1 MAINE
6 SVYGSKENWYVPI
19 QHSEFGE
26 TQPSEVSYYNQ
37 IDADDKLKIKVAN
50 YNTLENPVTTM
61 RSQISGQYS
70 SYSYLIRNDWV
81 PTEFTMDNSIVQFG
95 IGSQSGLSKQEWWY
109 VDREQ
114 GASDPSTDTPPVLKN
129 TDTYDLT
136 NMCLAT
142 TSNYTPFEFYSFGQ
156 GSILG
161 GYDNRHMYWQVIR
174 GQTFGAENSYFDDS
188 YDNTFKYGTGYIY
201 SKLVTQIPIKN
212 LKLTPVIYAYNTA
225 LDNYK
230 KFTSIQ
236 DYLDEKGTYPNIF
249 CIKAQFRYRNG
260 YTNDAEYN
268 SAFSCYP
275 WFFNPSSFLNGY
287 GYRFNNQDS
296 VYSDNIYYPNR
307 GDKEI
312 SEGITVAG
320 RPGYGYGP
328 NGSMLG
334 NEIYWYGHNDSSS
347 SNSFTIGQGGRV
359 LQTPDFKFELGTKN
373 LFYCNVSNMTND
385 QITEG
390 IRTQLA
396 SFGLFFVDGS
406 NDLDLPLDDEKTF
419 LGILED
425 GVAYGKYSNGSKNRE
440 QDQWNWDTMEENSYD
455 PSNPPKTDPNTYEST
470 SGFNPA
476 INAPDG
482 FNKRYV
488 LSEIDIR
495 TLREDFFQALESKP
509 EDIDYINYTMSEF
522 LTNNPIDC
530 IVSLKWFPFT
540 VPSHGQEVNI
550 NLGNYQTNVQAPVY
564 TGSGVEVYSLGSC
577 VIYPYAGSGEPCFLD
592 YAPYT
597 KIELII
603 PYCGTVEL
611 DPSIYMNHTLSVN
624 FIVDIYTGACTA
636 YIMCDGLV
644 SDSVSGVCCVDL
656 PISGI
661 DNATLEGQIYNAS
674 LNLKSSKIGEAVS
687 VVNGGLS
694 FGTSLLGVKGSGA
707 KMAKG
712 VVGTVDAL
720 TGAIGSVAQ
729 SSESL
734 AMNQYQ
740 IEHINIPFRTIGS
753 QTGLGNAK
761 QEQFCRVLIYRP
773 KFINGLTNARQ
784 WYNSNEGKLYGHT
797 VGYSC
802 IKTDVISSFH
812 GFTMFSNVDLSGINA
827 TDSEKAAIL
836 TALQSGVILP

>member
-6 SVYGSKENWYVPI
+6 SVYGSRDNWIVPGSRTE
-19 QHSEFGE
+19 QGA
-26 TQPSEVSYYNQ
+26 TLTADVYYY
-37 IDADDKLKIKVAN
+37 DDVADNDNLKIKIAN
-50 YNTLENPVTTM
+50 YNTVGTPITTM
-61 RSQISGQYS
+61 RSQINGSPQATG
-70 SYSYLIRNDWV
+70 D
-81 PTEFTMDNSIVQFG
+81 FIVNNNWDVTTSDGIDKTICQFG
-95 IGSQSGLSKQEWWY
+95 IGGQSGLSNQEYWY
-109 VDREQ
+109 TYYNDTNVTTMLISDNKDIINVAFGLKNNYRPHVFTNRLYLSPTVPYDNGYAYEQ
-114 GASDPSTDTPPVLKN
+114 GTIQQTWGMHGTFSVDASSTYGYL
-129 TDTYDLT
+129 
-136 NMCLAT
+136 
-142 TSNYTPFEFYSFGQ
+142 PFS
-156 GSILG
+156 
-161 GYDNRHMYWQVIR
+161 GYADAGLI
-174 GQTFGAENSYFDDS
+174 
-188 YDNTFKYGTGYIY
+188 
-201 SKLVTQIPIKN
+201 TQIPIKN
-212 LKLTPVIYAYNTA
+212 LKISPVIIAYNS
-225 LDNYK
+225 NYEPK
-230 KFTSIQ
+230 TFESISG
-236 DYLDEKGTYPNIF
+236 YLAERQTYNKLC
-249 CIKAQFRYRNG
+249 CIKIKFRYARSTINDFNG
-260 YTNDAEYN
+260 EISIN
-268 SAFSCYP
+268 P
-275 WFFNPSSFLNGY
+275 FFVDDFIGLNGLWGGNNDPY
-287 GYRFNNQDS
+287 EWSDSKMHWFYRN
-296 VYSDNIYYPNR
+296 SDLDGFI
-307 GDKEI
+307 
-312 SEGITVAG
+312 VAG
-320 RPGYGYGP
+320 RPPYGYDDNYNRIP
-328 NGSMLG
+328 WYD
-334 NEIYWYGHNDSSS
+334 IYYSTTWSHDSA
-347 SNSFTIGQGGRV
+347 IGGIV
-359 LQTPDFKFELGTKN
+359 YQTPDFKFVLDDNNCFT
-373 LFYCNVSNMTND
+373 CDVSNMSD
-385 QITEG
+385 DDITKG
-390 IRTQLA
+390 IRKQLA
-396 SFGLFFVDGS
+396 SFGLFFVDGI
-406 NDLDLPLDDEKTF
+406 NDINLPLDDEKTF

-440 QDQWNWDTMEENSYD
+440 QDQWNWDTMEENIYD
-455 PSNPPKTDPNTYEST
+455 PSNPPKTDPNTYENT

-488 LSEIDIR
+488 LSELDIR
-495 TLREDFFQALESKP
+495 TLREDFFRALESKP
-509 EDIDYINYTMSEF
+509 EDIDYINFTMSEF

-597 KIELII
+597 KMELII

-687 VVNGGLS
+687 VVSGGLS

-740 IEHINIPFRTIGS
+740 IEHINIPFRTVGS

-761 QEQFCRVLIYRP
+761 QEQFCRLLIYRP
-773 KFINGLTNARQ
+773 KFINGLTNIKQ

-802 IKTDVISSFH
+802 IKTDTISSFH
-812 GFTMFSNVDLSGINA
+812 GFTMFSNADLSGINA
-827 TDSEKAAIL
+827 TDTEKSAIL

>member
-1 MAINE
+1 MPINE
-6 SVYGSKENWYVPI
+6 SVYGAKENWIVPSNRTELGH
-19 QHSEFGE
+19 QYTGS
-26 TQPSEVSYYNQ
+26 VYYYND
-37 IDADDKLKIKVAN
+37 IASDDKLKIKVAN
-50 YNTLENPVTTM
+50 FNTLSNPVTSF
-61 RSQISGQYS
+61 RSQMDGEYPNET
-70 SYSYLIRNDWV
+70 YAIRNNWA
-81 PTEFTMDNSIVQFG
+81 PTQTESIDKSIVMFG
-95 IGSQSGLSKQEWWY
+95 IGDQSGLADVEWWGIDWVTGQSEPTSD
-109 VDREQ
+109 VDPVIINHDKYDIVNIGFGLVNGYIPPMNYTAT
-114 GASDPSTDTPPVLKN
+114 GAANTTTGDMLITGIQYINRQIWGDQRCYFN
-129 TDTYDLT
+129 TDSDSFY
-136 NMCLAT
+136 
-142 TSNYTPFEFYSFGQ
+142 NYHIAS
-156 GSILG
+156 
-161 GYDNRHMYWQVIR
+161 GYAFLNFI
-174 GQTFGAENSYFDDS
+174 
-188 YDNTFKYGTGYIY
+188 
-201 SKLVTQIPIKN
+201 TQIPIKN
-212 LKLTPVIYAYNTA
+212 LKIYPRITAYKSDTQWKQFN
-225 LDNYK
+225 
-230 KFTSIQ
+230 SIQ
-236 DYLDEKGTYPNIF
+236 DYLAEKNDYPLLG
-249 CIKAQFRYRNG
+249 CIEAMFQYRSGLSN
-260 YTNDAEYN
+260 TTDYN
-268 SAFSCYP
+268 SSASITPIFTDKTTVLKGYQ
-275 WFFNPSSFLNGY
+275 NGT
-287 GYRFNNQDS
+287 D
-296 VYSDNIYYPNR
+296 P
-307 GDKEI
+307 DKVIRDENLWYCRNWRRHFV
-312 SEGITVAG
+312 VAG
-320 RPGYGYGP
+320 RYGYDRS
-328 NGSMLG
+328 GSYGMM
-334 NEIYWYGHNDSSS
+334 NNIYWVATY
-347 SNSFTIGQGGRV
+347 NSRPYTYAIFDAV
-359 LQTPDFKFELGTKN
+359 YQTPDFKFALDNNKCFT
-373 LFYCNVSNMTND
+373 CDVSSMTDD

-390 IRTQLA
+390 IRKQLA
-396 SFGLFFVDGS
+396 SFGMFFVDDIDDI
-406 NDLDLPLDDEKTF
+406 NLALDDEKTF
-419 LGILED
+419 LGILKN
-425 GVAYGKYSNGSKNRE
+425 GVGYGDYSNGAKNRE

-522 LTNNPIDC
+522 LTNNPVDC

-550 NLGNYQTNVQAPVY
+550 NLGNYQTNVHAPVY

-597 KIELII
+597 KMELII

-687 VVNGGLS
+687 VVSGGLS

-740 IEHINIPFRTIGS
+740 IEHINIPFRTVGS

-761 QEQFCRVLIYRP
+761 QEQFCRLLIYRP
-773 KFINGLTNARQ
+773 KFINGLTTIRQ
-784 WYNSNEGKLYGHT
+784 WYESNEGKLYGHT

>member
-1 MAINE
+1 MQINE
-6 SVYGSKENWYVPI
+6 NIYGKSSSWISSPYYSDNIPRENRLLYANFGNGESTIGYALINDILPLGEPWDNSLSYAALGSNHPLSKI
-19 QHSEFGE
+19 QYYYYDGESEE
-26 TQPSEVSYYNQ
+26 PK
-37 IDADDKLKIKVAN
+37 KLKVLNADQRTITN
-50 YNTLENPVTTM
+50 YALGIGGNAGLDSLNVIVTK
-61 RSQISGQYS
+61 GYEYS
-70 SYSYLIRNDWV
+70 SNKARYNRYNNGAEYS
-81 PTEFTMDNSIVQFG
+81 
-95 IGSQSGLSKQEWWY
+95 
-109 VDREQ
+109 
-114 GASDPSTDTPPVLKN
+114 
-129 TDTYDLT
+129 DTYSGYR
-136 NMCLAT
+136 NFK
-142 TSNYTPFEFYSFGQ
+142 PF
-156 GSILG
+156 
-161 GYDNRHMYWQVIR
+161 
-174 GQTFGAENSYFDDS
+174 
-188 YDNTFKYGTGYIY
+188 
-201 SKLVTQIPIKN
+201 TQIPIKRCV
-212 LKLTPVIYAYNTA
+212 LVP
-225 LDNYK
+225 
-230 KFTSIQ
+230 Q
-236 DYLDEKGTYPNIF
+236 
-249 CIKAQFRYRNG
+249 IKAYHSDFSHVSYFDLNEYILNRKSTFPYITQIKLLIVTDRNNTYDPESGTGTPSRSLDSSLTGGVILEPLSYGNGFKDPTTAVETDNTYRPIISEAIAGSLFDTKLISNQG
-260 YTNDAEYN
+260 SNVWCVPVASGFGLDFTKIYDSVDGAINTNDK
-268 SAFSCYP
+268 S
-275 WFFNPSSFLNGY
+275 
-287 GYRFNNQDS
+287 R
-296 VYSDNIYYPNR
+296 
-307 GDKEI
+307 
-312 SEGITVAG
+312 
-320 RPGYGYGP
+320 
-328 NGSMLG
+328 
-334 NEIYWYGHNDSSS
+334 
-347 SNSFTIGQGGRV
+347 
-359 LQTPDFKFELGTKN
+359 
-373 LFYCNVSNMTND
+373 FYCDASLYSND
-385 QITEG
+385 ELREAVRHIT
-390 IRTQLA
+390 A
-396 SFGLFFVDGS
+396 CYGLFFADS
-406 NDLDLPLDDEKTF
+406 LSDAESKKLDDPAIM
-419 LGILED
+419 LGTLID
-425 GVAYGKYSNGSKNRE
+425 GVGNGDYTSGIDNR
-440 QDQWNWDTMEENSYD
+440 QQMQWSLDDVHDIDYD
-455 PSNPPKTDPNTYEST
+455 PSNPPRIDPNTYEST

-540 VPSHGQEVNI
+540 VPSYGSEVNI
-550 NLGNYQTNVQAPVY
+550 NLGNYQTKVQAPVY

-687 VVNGGLS
+687 VVNAGLS
-694 FGTSLLGVKGSGA
+694 FGTSLLGIKGSGA

-712 VVGTVDAL
+712 VIGAADAL

-761 QEQFCRVLIYRP
+761 QEQFCRLLIYRP
-773 KFINGLTNARQ
+773 KFINGLTNIKQ

-802 IKTDVISSFH
+802 IKTDVISAFH

-827 TDSEKAAIL
+827 TDTEKSAIL

>member
-1 MAINE
+1 MQINE
-6 SVYGSKENWYVPI
+6 NIYGESSSWISSPNYSDNIPRENRLLYANFGNGERTIGYALINDILPLGEPWDNSLSYAALGSNHPLSKI
-19 QHSEFGE
+19 QYYYYDGESEE
-26 TQPSEVSYYNQ
+26 PK
-37 IDADDKLKIKVAN
+37 KLKVLNADQRTITN
-50 YNTLENPVTTM
+50 YALGIEGNAGLDNLNVIVTKGTE
-61 RSQISGQYS
+61 YS
-70 SYSYLIRNDWV
+70 SNKARY
-81 PTEFTMDNSIVQFG
+81 
-95 IGSQSGLSKQEWWY
+95 
-109 VDREQ
+109 
-114 GASDPSTDTPPVLKN
+114 
-129 TDTYDLT
+129 
-136 NMCLAT
+136 
-142 TSNYTPFEFYSFGQ
+142 
-156 GSILG
+156 
-161 GYDNRHMYWQVIR
+161 NRYNN
-174 GQTFGAENSYFDDS
+174 GAEYSVTYSGYKN
-188 YDNTFKYGTGYIY
+188 FKPF
-201 SKLVTQIPIKN
+201 TQIPIKRCV
-212 LKLTPVIYAYNTA
+212 LVPQIKAYNSDFSNGRYFDLNEYILNRKSTFPRITQIILLIVTDRNNTYDPESGTGTPSRSSDSRLTGGVILEPLSYGNGFKDPTTDVETDNTYRPIISEA
-225 LDNYK
+225 IAGSLFDTKLPSNQGSNVWCVPVASGFGLD
-230 KFTSIQ
+230 FTKIYDSVDGAI
-236 DYLDEKGTYPNIF
+236 N
-249 CIKAQFRYRNG
+249 
-260 YTNDAEYN
+260 TNDK
-268 SAFSCYP
+268 S
-275 WFFNPSSFLNGY
+275 
-287 GYRFNNQDS
+287 R
-296 VYSDNIYYPNR
+296 
-307 GDKEI
+307 
-312 SEGITVAG
+312 
-320 RPGYGYGP
+320 
-328 NGSMLG
+328 
-334 NEIYWYGHNDSSS
+334 
-347 SNSFTIGQGGRV
+347 
-359 LQTPDFKFELGTKN
+359 
-373 LFYCNVSNMTND
+373 FYCDASLYSND
-385 QITEG
+385 ELREAVRHIT
-390 IRTQLA
+390 A
-396 SFGLFFVDGS
+396 CYGLFFADS
-406 NDLDLPLDDEKTF
+406 LSDAESKKLDDPAIM
-419 LGILED
+419 LGTLID
-425 GVAYGKYSNGSKNRE
+425 GVGNGDYTSGIDNR
-440 QDQWNWDTMEENSYD
+440 QQMQWSLDDVHDIDYD
-455 PSNPPKTDPNTYEST
+455 PSNPPRIDPNTYEST

-509 EDIDYINYTMSEF
+509 EDIDYINYTMSKF

-540 VPSHGQEVNI
+540 VPSHGSEVNI
-550 NLGNYQTNVQAPVY
+550 NLGNYQTKVQAPVY

-577 VIYPYAGSGEPCFLD
+577 IIYPYAGSGEPCFLD

-687 VVNGGLS
+687 VVNAGLS
-694 FGTSLLGVKGSGA
+694 FGTSLLGIKGNGA

-712 VVGTVDAL
+712 VVGAVDAL

-740 IEHINIPFRTIGS
+740 IEHINIPFRTVGS
-753 QTGLGNAK
+753 QTGLGNSK
-761 QEQFCRVLIYRP
+761 QEQFCRLLIYRP
-773 KFINGLTNARQ
+773 KFINGLTNIKQ

-827 TDSEKAAIL
+827 TDTEKAAIL

>member
-1 MAINE
+1 MQINE
-6 SVYGSKENWYVPI
+6 NIYGESSSWISSPNYSDNIPRENRLLYANFGNGERTIGYALINDILPLGEPWDNSLSYAALGSNHPLSKI
-19 QHSEFGE
+19 QYYYYDGESEE
-26 TQPSEVSYYNQ
+26 PK
-37 IDADDKLKIKVAN
+37 KLKVLNADQRTTTN
-50 YNTLENPVTTM
+50 YALGIEGNAGLDSLNVIVTKG
-61 RSQISGQYS
+61 SEYS
-70 SYSYLIRNDWV
+70 SNKARYNRYN
-81 PTEFTMDNSIVQFG
+81 N
-95 IGSQSGLSKQEWWY
+95 
-109 VDREQ
+109 
-114 GASDPSTDTPPVLKN
+114 GA
-129 TDTYDLT
+129 
-136 NMCLAT
+136 
-142 TSNYTPFEFYSFGQ
+142 EYSFTY
-156 GSILG
+156 S
-161 GYDNRHMYWQVIR
+161 GYKN
-174 GQTFGAENSYFDDS
+174 
-188 YDNTFKYGTGYIY
+188 FKPF
-201 SKLVTQIPIKN
+201 TQIPIKRCV
-212 LKLTPVIYAYNTA
+212 LVPQIKAYNSDFSNSGYFDLNEYILNRKSTFPRITQIILLIVTDRNNTYDPESGTGTPSRSSDSRLTGGVILEPLSYGNGFKDPTTDVKTDNTYRPIISEA
-225 LDNYK
+225 IAGSLFDTKLPSNQGSNVWCVPVASGFGLD
-230 KFTSIQ
+230 FTKIYDSVDGAI
-236 DYLDEKGTYPNIF
+236 N
-249 CIKAQFRYRNG
+249 
-260 YTNDAEYN
+260 TNDK
-268 SAFSCYP
+268 S
-275 WFFNPSSFLNGY
+275 
-287 GYRFNNQDS
+287 R
-296 VYSDNIYYPNR
+296 
-307 GDKEI
+307 
-312 SEGITVAG
+312 
-320 RPGYGYGP
+320 
-328 NGSMLG
+328 
-334 NEIYWYGHNDSSS
+334 
-347 SNSFTIGQGGRV
+347 
-359 LQTPDFKFELGTKN
+359 
-373 LFYCNVSNMTND
+373 FYCDASLYSND
-385 QITEG
+385 ELREAVRHIT
-390 IRTQLA
+390 A
-396 SFGLFFVDGS
+396 CYGLFFADS
-406 NDLDLPLDDEKTF
+406 LSDAESKKLDDPAIM
-419 LGILED
+419 LGTLID
-425 GVAYGKYSNGSKNRE
+425 GVGNGDYTSGIDNR
-440 QDQWNWDTMEENSYD
+440 QQMQWSLDDVHDIDYD
-455 PSNPPKTDPNTYEST
+455 PSNPPRIDPNTYEST

-495 TLREDFFQALESKP
+495 TLREDFFQALTSKP
-509 EDIDYINYTMSEF
+509 EDIDYINYTMSKF

-540 VPSHGQEVNI
+540 VPSHGSEVNI
-550 NLGNYQTNVQAPVY
+550 NLGNYQTKVQAPVY

-577 VIYPYAGSGEPCFLD
+577 IIYPYAGSGEPCFLD

-687 VVNGGLS
+687 VVNAGLS
-694 FGTSLLGVKGSGA
+694 FGTSLLGIKGNGA

-712 VVGTVDAL
+712 VVGAVDAL

-740 IEHINIPFRTIGS
+740 IEHINIPFRTVGS
-753 QTGLGNAK
+753 QTGLGNSK
-761 QEQFCRVLIYRP
+761 QEQFCRLLIYRP
-773 KFINGLTNARQ
+773 KFINGLTNIKQ

-827 TDSEKAAIL
+827 TDTEKAAIL

>member
-1 MAINE
+1 MPINE
-6 SVYGSKENWYVPI
+6 SVYGAKENWYVPGTRNELG
-19 QHSEFGE
+19 HSYSGDVF
-26 TQPSEVSYYNQ
+26 YYNE
-37 IDADDKLKIKVAN
+37 IASDDKLKIKVAN
-50 YNTLENPVTTM
+50 FNTLNSPVTSFC
-61 RSQISGQYS
+61 SQMDGQYTS
-70 SYSYLIRNDWV
+70 ENYLIRNSWIPNQTD
-81 PTEFTMDNSIVQFG
+81 PIDRSIVQFG
-95 IGSQSGLSKQEWWY
+95 IGSQSGLADIEWWGVEWVTGQSEPTGSEAPSLLNHDKY
-109 VDREQ
+109 DIVNIGLGLNNEYIPPENYT
-114 GASDPSTDTPPVLKN
+114 ASSAANTTTGDMLITGTQYINNQIWGDQRCYFSTDI
-129 TDTYDLT
+129 D
-136 NMCLAT
+136 
-142 TSNYTPFEFYSFGQ
+142 SFYSYHVASAYAF
-156 GSILG
+156 L
-161 GYDNRHMYWQVIR
+161 N
-174 GQTFGAENSYFDDS
+174 F
-188 YDNTFKYGTGYIY
+188 
-201 SKLVTQIPIKN
+201 VTQIPIKN
-212 LKLTPVIYAYNTA
+212 LKICPIISAYKISGEHKQFNGIDEYLTEKSEYPLLGCIEVIFNYRSGLNNTT
-225 LDNYK
+225 DYGNSVSITPI
-230 KFTSIQ
+230 FT
-236 DYLDEKGTYPNIF
+236 DKTTVCKGYQNGTDPDKVIRDKNLWY
-249 CIKAQFRYRNG
+249 CRNWRRH
-260 YTNDAEYN
+260 
-268 SAFSCYP
+268 F
-275 WFFNPSSFLNGY
+275 
-287 GYRFNNQDS
+287 
-296 VYSDNIYYPNR
+296 V
-307 GDKEI
+307 
-312 SEGITVAG
+312 VAG
-320 RPGYGYGP
+320 RYGYDSTMS
-328 NGSMLG
+328 NK
-334 NEIYWYGHNDSSS
+334 IYWVNTYDSRPY
-347 SNSFTIGQGGRV
+347 NYAIFDAV
-359 LQTPDFKFELGTKN
+359 YQTPDFKFVLDANKCFTCDLSSMSDDDIAK
-373 LFYCNVSNMTND
+373 
-385 QITEG
+385 G
-390 IRTQLA
+390 IRKQLA
-396 SFGLFFVDGS
+396 SFGLFFVDGAD
-406 NDLDLPLDDEKTF
+406 DLNLPLDDEKTF

-470 SGFNPA
+470 SGFNSA

-597 KIELII
+597 KMELII

-687 VVNGGLS
+687 VVSGGLS

-740 IEHINIPFRTIGS
+740 IEHINIPFRTVGS

-761 QEQFCRVLIYRP
+761 QEQFCRLLIYRP
-773 KFINGLTNARQ
+773 KFINGLTNIRQ

-802 IKTDVISSFH
+802 IKTDTISSFH
-812 GFTMFSNVDLSGINA
+812 GFTMFSNADLSGINA
-827 TDSEKAAIL
+827 TDAEKSAIL

>member
-1 MAINE
+1 MPINE
-6 SVYGSKENWYVPI
+6 SVYGNRENWIVPTTRTEQNTYI
-19 QHSEFGE
+19 SGI
-26 TQPSEVSYYNQ
+26 SYDNT
-37 IDADDKLKIKVAN
+37 IDDVNRVKIAN
-50 YNTLENPVTTM
+50 YNTVENPRTLM
-61 RSQISGQYS
+61 RTQMSGDSHAGGYVINNGW
-70 SYSYLIRNDWV
+70 L
-81 PTEFTMDNSIVQFG
+81 PTQTDTMDNSIVQFG
-95 IGSQSGLSKQEWWY
+95 IGSQSGLSNIEWWGE
-109 VDREQ
+109 VW
-114 GASDPSTDTPPVLKN
+114 TDGTTQPEMGSHDNVEIIN
-129 TDTYDLT
+129 TDTYEVT
-136 NMCLAT
+136 NIAFAFNNTFRPSLYAT
-142 TSNYTPFEFYSFGQ
+142 SGNMAGNGYMNPANWQYLNMQLWGDSRCFYSSQIDVVPQSAYAFT
-156 GSILG
+156 SLI
-161 GYDNRHMYWQVIR
+161 
-174 GQTFGAENSYFDDS
+174 
-188 YDNTFKYGTGYIY
+188 
-201 SKLVTQIPIKN
+201 TQIPIKN
-212 LKLTPVIYAYNTA
+212 IKIYPVIGAYNSQMRSKE
-225 LDNYK
+225 YS
-230 KFTSIQ
+230 SIQ
-236 DYLDEKGTYPNIF
+236 DYLADKSNYPFIY
-249 CIKAQFRYRNG
+249 CIYAKFA
-260 YTNDAEYN
+260 TNTGESWTPIDI
-268 SAFSCYP
+268 SP
-275 WFFNPSSFLNGY
+275 WFFNKTIIAKGFGNGDIVRDANIMY
-287 GYRFNNQDS
+287 LRTRDLSGGFFVIGGCPNFNSQTYYQTNGFYWHYNTAS
-296 VYSDNIYYPNR
+296 VNFD
-307 GDKEI
+307 
-312 SEGITVAG
+312 VAELM
-320 RPGYGYGP
+320 PVYQP
-328 NGSMLG
+328 EDL
-334 NEIYWYGHNDSSS
+334 
-347 SNSFTIGQGGRV
+347 
-359 LQTPDFKFELGTKN
+359 KFDYDTTKN
-373 LFYCNVSNMTND
+373 AFICDVSNMSND

-396 SFGLFFVDGS
+396 SFGLFFVDS
-406 NDLDLPLDDEKTF
+406 VNDLNLPLDDEKTF
-419 LGILED
+419 LGILKD
-425 GVAYGKYSNGSKNRE
+425 GVGYGDYSNGAKNRE

-455 PSNPPKTDPNTYEST
+455 PSNPPKTDPNTYENT

-488 LSEIDIR
+488 LSELDIR
-495 TLREDFFQALESKP
+495 TLREDFFKALESKP

-522 LTNNPIDC
+522 LTNNPVDC

-550 NLGNYQTNVQAPVY
+550 NLGNYQTNVHAPVY

-636 YIMCDGLV
+636 YIMCEGLV

-687 VVNGGLS
+687 VVSGGLS
-694 FGTSLLGVKGSGA
+694 FGTSLLGVKGSSA

-740 IEHINIPFRTIGS
+740 IEHINIPFRTVGS

-761 QEQFCRVLIYRP
+761 QEQFCRLLIYRP
-773 KFINGLTNARQ
+773 KFINGLTNIRQ

-802 IKTDVISSFH
+802 IKTDTISSFH
-812 GFTMFSNVDLSGINA
+812 GFTMFSNADLSGINA
-827 TDSEKAAIL
+827 TDTEKSAIL